1 MSAAHLNKNC
11 WKANKATMPG
21 MITVVF
27 PVLVAKDWSF
37 SMVKDMI
44 QVWHLQ
50 IEGLSMIEWNPIV
63 LQVSVN

>member
-1 MSAAHLNKNC
+1 
-11 WKANKATMPG
+11 
-21 MITVVF
+21 
-27 PVLVAKDWSF
+27 
-37 SMVKDMI
+37 MVKDMI